1 MINYKELLD
10 RQITTELKEL
20 GNVTE
25 PKEYDERVRYIS
37 TMIEKSIDLEEMED
51 KKKSEKKKTII
62 DILDKTVGYTINV
75 AGIVLPLLVTI
86 WGTKVTLE
94 FEQEGNVT
102 TIMGKGFFNKLLPKK

>member
-20 GNVTE
+20 SNVTGK
-25 PKEYDERVRYIS
+25 KEFDERVRYIS
-37 TMIEKSIDLEEMED
+37 TMIEKSIELEEMED
-51 KKKSEKKKTII
+51 KKKAEKKKTII

>member
-20 GNVTE
+20 GNVTDQ
-25 PKEYDERVRYIS
+25 KEFDERVHYIS
-37 TMIEKSIDLEEMED
+37 VLIDKSIDLEEMED
-51 KKKSEKKKTII
+51 KKKAEKKKTII
-62 DILDKTVGYTINV
+62 DILDKAIDHTINV

>member
-20 GNVTE
+20 SNVTE
-25 PKEYDERVRYIS
+25 KKEFDERFRYIS
-37 TMIEKSIDLEEMED
+37 TMIEKSIELEEMED

-86 WGTKVTLE
+86 WGTNVTLE
-94 FEQEGNVT
+94 FEKEGNVT

>member
-1 MINYKELLD
+1 MRIIEINAMRGPDYW
-10 RQITTELKEL
+10 
-20 GNVTE
+20 
-25 PKEYDERVRYIS
+25 
-37 TMIEKSIDLEEMED
+37 SIRRHKLIVMVLDLEEMED
-51 KKKSEKKKTII
+51 KKEAEKKKTII
-62 DILDKTVGYTINV
+62 DILDKTVGYAVNV